1 MGRGHDAEHPVK
13 MSEGERFL
21 LWVLLWVGLGIA
33 GGGLIG
39 WLAFAIDEN
48 LYRGR
53 RWWRLW

>member
-1 MGRGHDAEHPVK
+1 MS

-21 LWVLLWVGLGIA
+21 IWVLLWVGFGAL
-33 GGGLIG
+33 GGGMIG
-39 WLAFAIDEN
+39 WLALTVDDN